1 MASYVANL
9 SLAGPSSGTV
19 GLGTSGSAIGL
30 AVGVG
35 SHVDR
40 VGKRSLAH
48 ASQRLASS
56 SLAVL
61 LVGGEVEGDEEDQV

>member
-1 MASYVANL
+1 MAPHVVNL
-9 SLAGPSSGTV
+9 SLAGSGRATV
-19 GLGTSGSAIGL
+19 GLGTSCSAVGL
-30 AVGVG
+30 AAGVG

-40 VGKRSLAH
+40 VGERSLAH

-61 LVGGEVEGDEEDQV
+61 LVGGEVEGDEEDEV